1 MNNKET
7 PPEIPLEKPVLLG
20 EDFYREEL
28 KIYAIML
35 ACSIV
40 ADNNG
45 LTLKQQVNIWYPESW
60 LD

>member
-1 MNNKET
+1 MELYT
-7 PPEIPLEKPVLLG
+7 PPENPVLPD
-20 EDFYREEL
+20 EDLYREEL
-28 KIYAIML
+28 KIYAIIL

-40 ADNNG
+40 ADDNG

>member
-40 ADNNG
+40 SDNNG

>member
-1 MNNKET
+1 MELYT
-7 PPEIPLEKPVLLG
+7 PPENPVIPD
-20 EDFYREEL
+20 EDLYREEL
-28 KIYAIML
+28 KITALLL

-40 ADNNG
+40 ADDNG